1 MMNCGFLVSFPFLIL
16 TVLFG
21 ILSCFWGYRALRVV
35 LGIVGFAAGAYLGAG
50 AGAFFTGGFGIVAV
64 ITGLIGGLIG
74 AALVSVVYYV
84 GVFVLGALGGW
95 VIYTM
100 IAGAAGYGPHLILLI
115 ILALTGGILA
125 LFFQKFL
132 IIVSTALIGSW
143 CIVSGG
149 FSLIGSDFGPFDLF
163 CAPIRLLR
171 PVGGLNTIVVICWV
185 ALGILGSIFQ
195 FRFSGGH
202 AYRKVG
208 KPENHA

>member
-1 MMNCGFLVSFPFLIL
+1 MMNCGFLTSFPFLIL

-21 ILSCFWGYRALRVV
+21 ILSCFWGYRAFRVV
-35 LGIVGFAAGAYLGAG
+35 LGIVGFAVGAYLGAG

-115 ILALTGGILA
+115 ILALAGGILA

-132 IIVSTALIGSW
+132 IIVSTAFIGSW
-143 CIVSGG
+143 CIVSAG
-149 FSLIGSDFGPFDLF
+149 FSLLGSDFGPFDLF
-163 CAPIRLLR
+163 CVPIRLLR
-171 PVGGLNTIVVICWV
+171 PAGGTNTIVVICWV

-208 KPENHA
+208 KPENRA